1 MTKLQELYE
10 TRKKLQNLGIEP
22 NADLERQLAALEEEI
37 IKNEIVPIITDTV
50 EPVLKQ
56 VKREL
61 VLVVEH
67 HPEKGVS
74 VHLSRKRNITNA
86 LSDAVTLSNTYTVS
100 NNESL
105 KKVEKTKIIS
115 RERGSNMGKATRL
128 KVKFG
133 DGTVISESK
142 AVDTLKKTILK
153 FGVEKVAQLC
163 IAPYDS
169 ILQLNKV
176 TLVTRKRDAQY
187 GNRQHEVGNGWLV
200 FTCSNTPAKKRQIEA
215 IAKSLGIKVTVKII

>member
-10 TRKKLQNLGIEP
+10 TRVKLQSLGIEP

-56 VKREL
+56 VKREV

-67 HPEKGVS
+67 HPEIGVS
-74 VHLSRKRNITNA
+74 VHLSRKRNMANA
-86 LSDAVTLSNTYTVS
+86 IGDIVTLSNASTAS
-100 NNESL
+100 NNEPL
-105 KKVEKTKIIS
+105 PKKDKTKIIS
-115 RERGSNMGKATRL
+115 RERGSNMRKATRL
-128 KVKFG
+128 RVEFG
-133 DGTVISESK
+133 DGTIISESK

-163 IAPYDS
+163 ISPRDS

-176 TLVTRKRDAQY
+176 NLVTRKRNAQY
-187 GNRQHEVGNGWLV
+187 GNRQHDVGNGWLV

-215 IAKSLGIKVTVKII
+215 IAKALGIKVSVKII

>member
-10 TRKKLQNLGIEP
+10 TREKLQSLGIEP

-37 IKNEIVPIITDTV
+37 IKNEIVPIITNTV

-56 VKREL
+56 VKREV

-67 HPEKGVS
+67 HPENGIS
-74 VHLSRKRNITNA
+74 VHLSRKRNITSA
-86 LSDAVTLSNTYTVS
+86 LSDAITLSDTYTIS
-100 NNESL
+100 RDDFL
-105 KKVEKTKIIS
+105 PKVEGRKIIS
-115 RERGSNMGKATRL
+115 RERGSGMGKATRL
-128 KVKFG
+128 RVEFG
-133 DGTVISESK
+133 DGTIISESK
-142 AVDTLKKTILK
+142 AVDTLKRTILK
-153 FGVEKVAQLC
+153 FGIERVAQLC

-176 TLVTRKRDAQY
+176 NLVTKKRDPQY

-215 IAKSLGIKVTVKII
+215 IAKALGIKVTVKII

>member
-10 TRKKLQNLGIEP
+10 TREKLQNLGIEP

-56 VKREL
+56 VKREV

-86 LSDAVTLSNTYTVS
+86 LSDAVTLSNSDTVS
-100 NNESL
+100 SNKYLPKLERN
-105 KKVEKTKIIS
+105 INIS
-115 RERGSNMGKATRL
+115 RERGSGMGKATRL
-128 KVKFG
+128 RVEFS

-142 AVDTLKKTILK
+142 AVDTLKKAILK
-153 FGVEKVAQLC
+153 FGVERVAQLC

-176 TLVTRKRDAQY
+176 NLVTKKRDPQY

-200 FTCSNTPAKKRQIEA
+200 FTCSNTPSKKRQIEA
-215 IAKSLGIKVTVKII
+215 IAKALGIKVTVKIV